1 MKRRAIITINLLI
14 MGSILF
20 FIFRY
25 ANDKARE
32 STHNSIQ
39 AFEKMTT
46 TTSQIIINYLEDEQH
61 LCDIW
66 ANYVNSA
73 ATDGAP
79 MTANEAISNVL
90 LEEAFKTG
98 NIDKLILK
106 GIERASEIEE
116 EIKMIRIMRMDF
128 ELLEGLM
135 QNLSELD
142 SRIMIK
148 RFVEKKYYKEIA
160 CEEHTN
166 YDSVKRRIKA
176 LCRMLKEEIIEYLEM
191 NCRDIK
197 L

>member
-1 MKRRAIITINLLI
+1 M
-14 MGSILF
+14 
-20 FIFRY
+20 
-25 ANDKARE
+25 
-32 STHNSIQ
+32 Q
-39 AFEKMTT
+39 
-46 TTSQIIINYLEDEQH
+46 TSSLSDR
-61 LCDIW
+61 
-66 ANYVNSA
+66 
-73 ATDGAP
+73 
-79 MTANEAISNVL
+79 TANEAISNVL

-98 NIDKLILK
+98 NIDKSILK
-106 GIERASEIEE
+106 GIEGASEIEE

>member
-1 MKRRAIITINLLI
+1 
-14 MGSILF
+14 
-20 FIFRY
+20 
-25 ANDKARE
+25 
-32 STHNSIQ
+32 
-39 AFEKMTT
+39 
-46 TTSQIIINYLEDEQH
+46 
-61 LCDIW
+61 
-66 ANYVNSA
+66 
-73 ATDGAP
+73 
-79 MTANEAISNVL
+79 
-90 LEEAFKTG
+90 
-98 NIDKLILK
+98 
-106 GIERASEIEE
+106 
-116 EIKMIRIMRMDF
+116 MDF

-191 NCRDIK
+191 NCKDIK

>member
-1 MKRRAIITINLLI
+1 MDNNSKNISIVKIYKEANPEKRFEIMLGNFNDFPREVNRAEKKIQFRIKSEKEWARQ
-14 MGSILF
+14 SIKDGLG
-20 FIFRY
+20 
-25 ANDKARE
+25 
-32 STHNSIQ
+32 TPVQ
-39 AFEKMTT
+39 
-46 TTSQIIINYLEDEQH
+46 TSSLSDR
-61 LCDIW
+61 
-66 ANYVNSA
+66 
-73 ATDGAP
+73 
-79 MTANEAISNVL
+79 TANEAISNVL

-98 NIDKLILK
+98 NIDKSILK
-106 GIERASEIEE
+106 GIEGASEIEE

-191 NCRDIK
+191 NCKDIK